1 MIMNTT
7 TNARYDRGLARLTEV
22 VGDAGLQVID
32 ALRRIAPDMARHT
45 IEFSYGD
52 LYARPA
58 LDDRSRQIAAVAAL
72 SVLGHCRP
80 QLKVHINGALN
91 VGCTPAEIVEVI
103 LQMVLYA
110 GFPVATNA
118 MLAAQEVFEER
129 GCLDALR
136 QSPPAESGLAA
147 IAEDAS

>member
-1 MIMNTT
+1 MNEIQTS
-7 TNARYDRGLARLTEV
+7 RYERGIARLTEV
-22 VGDAGLQVID
+22 VGSAGLQVID
-32 ALRRIAPDMARHT
+32 ALQQIAPDMARYT

-52 LYARPA
+52 LYGRRTL

-72 SVLGHCRP
+72 AALGHCRP

-91 VGCTPAEIVEVI
+91 VGCTPTEIVEVI

-118 MLAAQEVFEER
+118 MLAAREVFEER
-129 GCLDALR
+129 GCLAVL
-136 QSPPAESGLAA
+136 QTSTASGAEAETLSPA
-147 IAEDAS
+147 

>member
-1 MIMNTT
+1 MSEMETS
-7 TNARYDRGLARLTEV
+7 RYERGIDRLTEV
-22 VGDAGLQVID
+22 VGAAGLQVID
-32 ALRRIAPDMARHT
+32 ALRRVAPDMARYT

-52 LYARPA
+52 LYARRT

-72 SVLGHCRP
+72 TVLGHCQP

-110 GFPVATNA
+110 GFPVTTNA
-118 MLAAQEVFEER
+118 MLAAHEVFEER
-129 GCLDALR
+129 GCLAALQATAGGSEAGRDLRPR
-136 QSPPAESGLAA
+136 QSG
-147 IAEDAS
+147 

>member
-1 MIMNTT
+1 MQPS
-7 TNARYDRGLARLTEV
+7 RYERGVERLTAV
-22 VGDAGLQVID
+22 VGNAGLDVIE
-32 ALRRIAPDMARHT
+32 AMRRVAPDMARYT

-52 LYARPA
+52 VYSRPA

-72 SVLGHCRP
+72 AALGHCRP

-91 VGCTPAEIVEVI
+91 VGCTPEEVVEII

-118 MLAAQEVFEER
+118 LLAAQEVFEAR
-129 GCLDALR
+129 GLLVPQREA
-136 QSPPAESGLAA
+136 QPQGAGQAA
-147 IAEDAS
+147 HA